1 MGSGMRSRISLFFGV
16 LLLVIFGCKAGLKEA
31 FFHPDVEKRV
41 KESFALTAPAPIPV
55 GDTFEFAVFG
65 DVHIGKAAGCYLER
79 FRRDVDSLGIDFFC
93 VLGDITEYGAV
104 VEYDSAREAL
114 AAIAPF
120 YATIGNH
127 DLYSTS
133 GWEDFKQTFG
143 PATYAVRIGTRLKLI
158 FFDTAEGEVGKT
170 QFDWLE
176 GVLADTNTVKLV
188 FTHFPLYDGTLPGP
202 FRLASNSERA
212 KLMSLL
218 VKNRV
223 YAYCCGHIHGWR
235 QSTINGVHHLI
246 VGTMSRALDF
256 GAPGYLLFSVRG
268 DSISGRFVSFTR

>member
-1 MGSGMRSRISLFFGV
+1 MRSSVLLVLKV
-16 LLLVIFGCKAGLKEA
+16 LLLIFIGCEADLKEA

-41 KESFALTAPAPIPV
+41 KESFALAAPAPVPV

-65 DVHIGKAAGCYLER
+65 DVHIGKAAGCYLEQ
-79 FRRDVDSLGIDFFC
+79 FRCDVDSLGIEFFC
-93 VLGDITEYGAV
+93 VLGDITEHGRG
-104 VEYDSAREAL
+104 VEYDSARNVL

-120 YATIGNH
+120 YPTIGNH
-127 DLYSTS
+127 DLYSAS

-143 PATYAVRIGTRLKLI
+143 PATYAIQIGTRLKLI

-170 QFDWLE
+170 QFNWLKD
-176 GVLADTNTVKLV
+176 VLADTSTTKLV
-188 FTHFPLYDGTLPGP
+188 FTHFPIYDGTIPGP
-202 FRLASNSERA
+202 FRLAANSERA

-218 VKNRV
+218 VRNQV

-235 QSTINGVHHLI
+235 QTTVDGVQHLI

-256 GAPGYLLFSVRG
+256 GSPGYLLFLVRG
-268 DSISGRFVSFTR
+268 DSISWRFVSFDR